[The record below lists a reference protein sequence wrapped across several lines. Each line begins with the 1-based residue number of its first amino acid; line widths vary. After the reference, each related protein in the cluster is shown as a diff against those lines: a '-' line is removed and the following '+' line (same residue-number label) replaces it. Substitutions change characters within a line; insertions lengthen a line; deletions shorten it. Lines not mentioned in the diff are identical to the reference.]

1 MKTLLAAL
9 VALLL
14 VAGLVACGGGDD
26 ADTGST
32 EAAQAETT
40 PADGNGSA
48 DGGDVAEAGDEGEP
62 KRDGANGSDGGAV
75 GGSAEFT
82 PKQHEDS
89 GGGSDQFRVKG
100 GDNSVQEFGAE
111 ADTEEFDEAAVTL
124 HNFLDARAAGA
135 WASACRHIAASVVDS
150 LQELATQAQRL
161 KGSDCAAIL
170 ARLTNPAA
178 KGLMREEAEAA
189 DVGSLRI
196 EGERAFVLFRGPEG
210 EVLAMPM
217 AREDGAWKVAA
228 LASTPLS

>member
-1 MKTLLAAL
+1 MQTLLAAL

-14 VAGLVACGGGDD
+14 GAGLVACGGGDD
-26 ADTGST
+26 TGSS
-32 EAAQAETT
+32 EATQAETT
-40 PADGNGSA
+40 AESGNGSSDA
-48 DGGDVAEAGDEGEP
+48 GNEAEAGGEGKP
-62 KRDGANGSDGGAV
+62 KRDGYGDSGA
-75 GGSAEFT
+75 GSAEIA
-82 PKQHEDS
+82 PRQHEDS

-111 ADTEEFDEAAVTL
+111 ADRAEFDEAAATL

-135 WASACRHIAASVVDS
+135 WASACRYMASTVIDS
-150 LQELATQAQRL
+150 LRELATQSQQL
-161 KGSDCAAIL
+161 KGSACAAIL
-170 ARLTNPAA
+170 AKLTNPAA
-178 KGLMREEAEAA
+178 KDLLLEEAEVA

-210 EVLAMPM
+210 EILAMPM

>member
-1 MKTLLAAL
+1 MQTLLAAL

-14 VAGLVACGGGDD
+14 GAGLVACGGGDG
-26 ADTGST
+26 ADTGSSEST
-32 EAAQAETT
+32 QAETS
-40 PADGNGSA
+40 PESGS
-48 DGGDVAEAGDEGEP
+48 G
-62 KRDGANGSDGGAV
+62 
-75 GGSAEFT
+75 GGSAGFT
-82 PKQHEDS
+82 PGQHEDS

-111 ADTEEFDEAAVTL
+111 ADAAELDEAAAAL

-135 WASACRHIAASVVDS
+135 WASACRYIAGSVIDS
-150 LQELATQAQRL
+150 LQELATQSQQL
-161 KGSDCAAIL
+161 KGSACAAIL
-170 ARLTNPAA
+170 AKLTNPAA
-178 KGLMREEAEAA
+178 KDLLREEAEAA

-196 EGERAFVLFRGPEG
+196 EGERAFVLFHGPEG